1 MEELRQAEQ
10 DLSQRLFLGRT
21 LELEVVTG
29 TTDSMPVKYTEPD
42 LSEDHDFNDLGDPLQ
57 GEGE

>member
-1 MEELRQAEQ
+1 MEELREAEQ

-21 LELEVVTG
+21 LELEVV
-29 TTDSMPVKYTEPD
+29 PVQYTEPD

-57 GEGE
+57 CEGE